1 MKTQNAIFNDNFA
14 LGFYGKPTSAEKS
27 FGEELLEVLKQM
39 YKEGRIKHTEKKRIT
54 GYITIGSAIS
64 NIKLETTCAH
74 DVRNEFIK
82 ELFDNIDGVAIKA
95 IWLNVDGT
103 NYTTFTFKNEDI
115 KCLFP

>member
-1 MKTQNAIFNDNFA
+1 MKAQNAIFNGNFA
-14 LGFYGKPTSAEKS
+14 LGFYGKPTGAEKTW
-27 FGEELLEVLKQM
+27 GEEILEELKEM
-39 YKEGRIKHTEKKRIT
+39 YKRGEIKHTEKKRVA
-54 GYITIGSAIS
+54 GYMTIGSAIS

-74 DVRNEFIK
+74 DVRNTFVK
-82 ELFDNIDGVAIKA
+82 ELYNNLDGVSVKA

>member
-1 MKTQNAIFNDNFA
+1 MKRKNAIFNDNFA

-27 FGEELLEVLKQM
+27 FGEELLGVLKQM
-39 YKEGRIKHTEKKRIT
+39 YQEGRVKHTEKSRVA
-54 GYITIGSAIS
+54 GYMTIGSAIS

-74 DVRNEFIK
+74 DVRNTFVK
-82 ELFDNIDGVAIKA
+82 ELYNNLDGVSVKA